1 MVTDP
6 GPETTGR
13 LRESA
18 LATCETLAV
27 IHARRSVSTL
37 GEPGPSTGEL
47 DAILAAAAA
56 APDHKE
62 LRPWRFVVVEGE
74 ARDELGEILAG
85 ALAKRLA
92 SSSQVATTGQLD
104 KERRKPLRAPTL
116 VGVICAPDTGG
127 RVPLVEQLCSAA
139 AAAQN
144 ALLAAT
150 ALGLGSMWRTG
161 SAATDE
167 SVRAALGLRPE
178 DTVVGW
184 LYLGTPREPGRKT
197 ARSIDLSRLVR
208 RWEPERARSGH
219 DAAPARAAFSLSE

>member
-1 MVTDP
+1 VVTEP
-6 GPETTGR
+6 LPETTDSLR
-13 LRESA
+13 RRES
-18 LATCETLAV
+18 ATCETLAV
-27 IHARRSVSTL
+27 IHARRSVSML
-37 GEPGPSTGEL
+37 GEPGPSADEL
-47 DAILAAAAA
+47 EVILAAAAA

-74 ARDELGEILAG
+74 ARRELGEILAD

-92 SSSQVATTGQLD
+92 AAGQVATTGQLD

-116 VGVICAPDTGG
+116 VGVLCVPDTSG
-127 RVPLVEQLCSAA
+127 RVPLVEQLSSTA

-167 SVRAALGLRPE
+167 SVRQALGVGPE

-184 LYLGTPREPGRKT
+184 LYLGTPRGPGHKPP
-197 ARSIDLSRLVR
+197 RSIDLDGLVR
-208 RWEPERARSGH
+208 RWQPRGSGSIGDRARH
-219 DAAPARAAFSLSE
+219 EPARRC